1 MTTLGAVILA
11 GVGIGMYADFEEAVS
26 LTVQDQRSHEP
37 DQEKRAVY
45 DENYNTYIELYQQL
59 KGIMKKR
66 GGR

>member
-1 MTTLGAVILA
+1 
-11 GVGIGMYADFEEAVS
+11 MYADFEEAVS
-26 LTVQDQRSHEP
+26 LTVQDQKSHEP